1 MIMNSKL
8 TLALRRTAATLSLAL
23 FAHGAAH
30 AGLVSG
36 AWDPQF
42 GAFLP
47 NLSWEVKGN
56 FLVPNG
62 CSAQADGTYLTSAGA
77 CAGASILSV
86 DLKMFNTND
95 PSMSG
100 TWNLGP
106 SFIGSG
112 GLSQVRVQSGAVVGF
127 DTVGTAF
134 PQSLI
139 FDAGNNSFFSI
150 PPAAEGNLFSLELG
164 VLGPTLTCL
173 HCRASLNDPINNLAP
188 DVVSSIE
195 GLTQFLVTFT
205 SEDTST
211 PKFTDANGAAL
222 GARLDQNGA
231 FVALETAAGNR
242 VPEPGTLA
250 LALAALAAFG
260 VSRRRG

>member
-1 MIMNSKL
+1 MNSKFS
-8 TLALRRTAATLSLAL
+8 LALRRTAATLSLAL

-30 AGLVSG
+30 AALVTG

-47 NLSWEVKGN
+47 NLSWQVTGQFQVSN
-56 FLVPNG
+56 A
-62 CSAQADGTYLTSAGA
+62 CAAQADGTYLTNAGV
-77 CAGASILSV
+77 CAGASIVSV
-86 DLKMFNTND
+86 DLKMFNTDN
-95 PSMSG
+95 PLQSG

-112 GLSQVRVQSGAVVGF
+112 GLSQVRVQSGSVVGF

-139 FDAGNNSFFSI
+139 NAGPGQFSI

-164 VLGPTLTCL
+164 VFGPTLTCL
-173 HCRASLNDPINNLAP
+173 HCRASINGPINP
-188 DVVSSIE
+188 DADDIVSSIE
-195 GLTQFLVTFT
+195 GLTQFLVTYT

-222 GARLDQNGA
+222 GARLNQNGG
-231 FVALETAAGNR
+231 FVALETATGNR

-260 VSRRRG
+260 VSRRRS